1 MFWSNEANIPD
12 WVKDLSAGELLVEMQ
27 RRVEYLVPRY
37 NQRYL
42 TIKRHQWH
50 LYTTV
55 HQLYYFKPF
64 CRIIDWFGHGLITY
78 VYLYHVIVIIMQVC
92 V

>member
-1 MFWSNEANIPD
+1 MFWSDEANIPD

-42 TIKRHQWH
+42 AIERH
-50 LYTTV
+50 
-55 HQLYYFKPF
+55 K
-64 CRIIDWFGHGLITY
+64 
-78 VYLYHVIVIIMQVC
+78 
-92 V
+92 